1 MSASQRRKG
10 ARGELEAAAAL
21 RAIGLDAER
30 SARNGVASGEDLH
43 HAFPGARIEV
53 KWCEAWRIPTWWT
66 KLVYE
71 AGRLIPVLMIR
82 RRRFP
87 WLMVIRVEDF
97 PALAAAYAKAQGRPI
112 YPEVTQCESDT
123 QQP

>member
-1 MSASQRRKG
+1 MSAAQRNKG
-10 ARGELEAAAAL
+10 ARAEREAAAAL
-21 RAIGLDAER
+21 RAIGLEAER
-30 SARNGVASGEDLH
+30 SARNGVDAGEDLYH
-43 HAFPGARIEV
+43 GFPGARIEV
-53 KWCEAWRIPTWWT
+53 KWTESWRIPEWWT
-66 KLVYE
+66 KLVAE
-71 AGRLIPVLMIR
+71 AGRLMPVLMIR
-82 RRRFP
+82 RRRLP